1 MTDKRYNN
9 LQLFGCGLLYFL
21 LFELKKC
28 GNVEI
33 MQNKKCGKRRHFD
46 MHIETYFL
54 RKPTYRLTFSE
65 AEDSMK
71 TATDIMM
78 YYIIFFI
85 HQMKNK

>member
-9 LQLFGCGLLYFL
+9 LQLLDVGYCIFL

-54 RKPTYRLTFSE
+54 RKPVYRLTFSE

-71 TATDIMM
+71 TSTDIMM
-78 YYIIFFI
+78 Y
-85 HQMKNK
+85 

>member
-1 MTDKRYNN
+1 
-9 LQLFGCGLLYFL
+9 
-21 LFELKKC
+21 
-28 GNVEI
+28 
-33 MQNKKCGKRRHFD
+33 

-54 RKPTYRLTFSE
+54 RMPVYRLTFSE